1 MLTNCVYRIK
11 CVYFYRTKRGCKIQF
26 LMFTNRTATKTIMYS
41 LHWLNYIMIIN
52 LYEYVDWA
60 GLLFLTLQRTVIY
73 EIDKSTTSTR
83 EKSVRGGKEV
93 LYVCDSCTYCIYF
106 VGVYFLPFL
115 YFNHDVI
122 QLCYWNNKKKKAIL
136 LLFSN
141 FKYFIC
147 YSFIYYHRLFCLG
160 FGFVWFFFL
169 HDRRLIWQSVTILLN
184 PFFCHLVIVLFRV
197 FFFRIIIWNPLI
209 DIRLDLVSVK

>member
-41 LHWLNYIMIIN
+41 LHWLNCIMIIN
-52 LYEYVDWA
+52 LYEYVHWA

-93 LYVCDSCTYCIYF
+93 LYVCDSCMYCIYF
-106 VGVYFLPFL
+106 VGVYFPPFL

-122 QLCYWNNKKKKAIL
+122 QLCYWNNKKKSHTTTIFKLQIL
-136 LLFSN
+136 HLLFIYLLSSAVLLGVW
-141 FKYFIC
+141 IC
-147 YSFIYYHRLFCLG
+147 LI
-160 FGFVWFFFL
+160 FFFA
-169 HDRRLIWQSVTILLN
+169 W
-184 PFFCHLVIVLFRV
+184 
-197 FFFRIIIWNPLI
+197 
-209 DIRLDLVSVK
+209 